1 MKKTIMSLVMAAT
14 LVNGTAFAAIGNNG
28 QAGNNDASQATLNFN
43 GKVTSSL
50 CQVSTGDIQKDIELG
65 EVSSAALKAQKGRG
79 PSKSFSVSLVNCD
92 GDLANIAYVF
102 QDKNGNNTNNYLVPE
117 SSDTAAKGVGVYLE
131 DAQNNSIDVG
141 VTKTHTAVNG
151 ADNKAL
157 PNQTIP
163 LAAYIGTTSGN
174 AGTIGTNVTA
184 GIVKASAVMT
194 IRATA
199 NATAKP

>member
-14 LVNGTAFAAIGNNG
+14 LVNGTAFAAIGDNG

-92 GDLANIAYVF
+92 SDLANIAYVF
-102 QDKNGNNTNNYLVPE
+102 QDKNGNNNTNNYLVPE

-131 DAQNNSIDVG
+131 DAQNNQINVG
-141 VTKTHTAVNG
+141 ATKTHTVVNG

-174 AGTIGTNVTA
+174 TGTIGAGVTA

-199 NATAKP
+199 NAIP